1 MIDVIGEFD
10 LLTVLGWQRVIKRE
24 KLCWK
29 MSKDK
34 LVCDSRTVAVVLLIV
49 NVIVTEVFAYDLKR
63 PQFYL

>member
-1 MIDVIGEFD
+1 
-10 LLTVLGWQRVIKRE
+10 
-24 KLCWK
+24 